1 MLPCA
6 GSSGI
11 GGGQISDEREYNHT
25 ADVYDGGAG
34 ACDSDH
40 QDFPRS
46 AASDPISAR
55 RHRAEPYDA
64 RMGEQHLADIAAAL
78 YALPLEEFVGAR
90 MAAAKIAA
98 AETGR
103 SLAVEVRGLPK
114 PSVAAW
120 AVNMLAL
127 HRPDAV
133 SQLTELGQ
141 SMRAAQADLDAS
153 ALRELAQERRRLL
166 ASIMETV
173 RTVAEQQG
181 RKISEGIA
189 TEVEQTLRA
198 ATVDEGAA
206 AAVRTGQL
214 LRGLSADGVDLVD
227 LQDALAVP
235 SFLARP
241 AIRSVAAPLVSP
253 ARQPSPSARTGGL
266 TDKKQPSPADQPRLK
281 AVGAVRPA
289 PTPSAV
295 ERANARLSEAEEEAQ
310 HATKEAA
317 KRSDESRDASADMA
331 RLADEARLL
340 RDRLKRVEED
350 LEQARKRRDGAAAN
364 MQLATRA
371 AEKAT
376 RAEVLARERVL
387 RLRNTPD

>member
-1 MLPCA
+1 MSRTRG
-6 GSSGI
+6 GSPATPI
-11 GGGQISDEREYNHT
+11 VRNFLLY
-25 ADVYDGGAG
+25 
-34 ACDSDH
+34 
-40 QDFPRS
+40 
-46 AASDPISAR
+46 AASDPTR
-55 RHRAEPYDA
+55 TRKHRAGPYDA
-64 RMGEQHLADIAAAL
+64 RMGEQHLADIAATL
-78 YALPLEEFVGAR
+78 YALSLEEFVGAR
-90 MAAAKIAA
+90 TAAAKMAA
-98 AETGR
+98 VEAGP
-103 SLAVEVRGLPK
+103 SLAAEVRGLPK

-141 SMRAAQADLDAS
+141 SMRTAQADLDAS
-153 ALRELAQERRRLL
+153 ALRGLAQERRRLL
-166 ASIMETV
+166 ASVMETV

-181 RKISEGIA
+181 RKISAGIA

-214 LRGLSADGVDLVD
+214 IRGLSADGVDLVD
-227 LQDALAVP
+227 LNDALAVP

-241 AIRSVAAPLVSP
+241 AVEALAAPLASP
-253 ARQPSPSARTGGL
+253 APQPSPAAKTGSL
-266 TDKKQPSPADQPRLK
+266 AEKNRPSPADQPRLK
-281 AVGAVRPA
+281 AVGAERPA

-295 ERANARLSEAEEEAQ
+295 ERANARLSEAEEAARRATEEA
-310 HATKEAA
+310 EE
-317 KRSDESRDASADMA
+317 RGDESREASADMA
-331 RLADEARLL
+331 RLADEARRL

-364 MQLATRA
+364 MQLASRA
-371 AEKAT
+371 AEKAK

-387 RLRNTPD
+387 RFRNTPD

>member
-1 MLPCA
+1 
-6 GSSGI
+6 
-11 GGGQISDEREYNHT
+11 
-25 ADVYDGGAG
+25 V
-34 ACDSDH
+34 
-40 QDFPRS
+40 
-46 AASDPISAR
+46 
-55 RHRAEPYDA
+55 EPYDA
-64 RMGEQHLADIAAAL
+64 RMGDQHLADIAATL

-90 MAAAKIAA
+90 TAAAKIAA
-98 AETGR
+98 VEAGR
-103 SLAVEVRGLPK
+103 SLAAEVRGLPK

-141 SMRAAQADLDAS
+141 LMRTAQADLDAS
-153 ALRELAQERRRLL
+153 ALRGLAQERRLLL
-166 ASIMETV
+166 ASVMETV
-173 RTVAEQQG
+173 RTVAEEQG
-181 RKISEGIA
+181 RRISDSIA
-189 TEVEQTLRA
+189 NEVEQTLRA

-227 LQDALAVP
+227 LHDALAVP

-241 AIRSVAAPLVSP
+241 AVRAVAAPLASQAP
-253 ARQPSPSARTGGL
+253 QPSPAAKTGGL
-266 TDKKQPSPADQPRLK
+266 AEKDRPNPADQPRLK
-281 AVGAVRPA
+281 AVGAERPA

-295 ERANARLSEAEEEAQ
+295 ERANARLSEAEEAAR
-310 HATKEAA
+310 HATKEAE
-317 KRSDESRDASADMA
+317 KRSDESREALADMA
-331 RLADEARLL
+331 RLDDEARLL

-350 LEQARKRRDGAAAN
+350 LGQARKRRDGAAAN